1 MSRIRKNYDS
11 SFRARF
17 RRYILGESEI
27 PEVDYM
33 PMYEKQ
39 IAEEKAEDERATEHY
54 LMPPEVDPMEDA
66 KRYAEISGMRWFR
79 RLYGIMALL
88 LCVAISGLLI
98 YNVAFMP
105 EFGSADTAMNNEV
118 TERYIEKGREETGVV
133 NTVTGVILQYR
144 GFDTFGETHVLFL
157 ATIAVMILLKR
168 RKDEE
173 PVRMDGENPGGDR
186 ILRTMAHFMVPLIFL
201 FGLYI
206 LVNGHLSPGGGFSGG
221 AVLGAGLI
229 LYSASFGFTATARF
243 FNERIYD
250 IVKVGS
256 LALYSLLIIYYL
268 FTGANGIDS
277 IVPLGKAGAI
287 ISSGLILPINI
298 LVGFEVACTMYA
310 FFALF
315 RKGGL

>member
-1 MSRIRKNYDS
+1 MSRIRKDYDI

-17 RRYILGESEI
+17 RRYIMGETEL

-33 PMYEKQ
+33 PEFQKQ

-54 LMPPEVDPMEDA
+54 LMPPAVDPMEDA
-66 KRYAEISGMRWFR
+66 KRYAEFSGMRWFR
-79 RLYGIMALL
+79 RLYAVMALV
-88 LCVAISGLLI
+88 LCVGICGILI

-118 TERYIEKGREETGVV
+118 TERYIEKGQEETGVV

-157 ATIAVMILLKR
+157 ATIAVMILLKK

-186 ILRTMAHFMVPLIFL
+186 ILRTMAQFMVPIIFL
-201 FGLYI
+201 FGLYV

-221 AVLGAGLI
+221 AIIGAGLI

-256 LALYSLLIIYYL
+256 LVIYSLLIIYYL
-268 FTGANGIDS
+268 FTGANGIAS
-277 IVPLGKAGAI
+277 VVPLGKAGAI
-287 ISSGLILPINI
+287 LSSGLILPINI

>member
-1 MSRIRKNYDS
+1 MSRIRKDYDT

-17 RRYILGESEI
+17 RRYIMGETEL

-33 PMYEKQ
+33 PEFQKQ

-54 LMPPEVDPMEDA
+54 LMPPVVDPMEDA
-66 KRYAEISGMRWFR
+66 KRYAEFSGMRWFR
-79 RLYGIMALL
+79 RLYAVMALV
-88 LCVAISGLLI
+88 LCVGICGILI

-118 TERYIEKGREETGVV
+118 TERYIEKGQEETGVV

-157 ATIAVMILLKR
+157 ATIAVMILLKK

-186 ILRTMAHFMVPLIFL
+186 ILRTMAQFMVPIIFL
-201 FGLYI
+201 FGLYV

-221 AVLGAGLI
+221 AIIGAGLI

-256 LALYSLLIIYYL
+256 LVIYSLLIIYYL
-268 FTGANGIDS
+268 FTGANGIAS
-277 IVPLGKAGAI
+277 VVPLGKAGTI
-287 ISSGLILPINI
+287 LSSGLILPINI